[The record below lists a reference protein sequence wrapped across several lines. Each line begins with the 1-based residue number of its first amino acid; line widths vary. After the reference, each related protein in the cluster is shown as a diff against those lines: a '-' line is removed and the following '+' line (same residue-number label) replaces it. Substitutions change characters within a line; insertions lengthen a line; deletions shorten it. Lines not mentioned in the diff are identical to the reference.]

1 MGKPRMY
8 GYYKPC
14 VPNNKADQRRN
25 KPFMGVHKKGKVKK

>member
-25 KPFMGVHKKGKVKK
+25 KPFMGAHKKGKVKK